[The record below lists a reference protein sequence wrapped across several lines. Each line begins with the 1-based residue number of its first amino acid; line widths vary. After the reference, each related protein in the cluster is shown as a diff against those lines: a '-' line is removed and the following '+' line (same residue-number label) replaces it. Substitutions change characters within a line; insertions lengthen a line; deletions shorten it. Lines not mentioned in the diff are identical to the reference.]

1 MVIVDTHT
9 TLDLL
14 TCPPGY
20 RGQDKQKERIMLTK
34 EARIKLE
41 MAKKELNGARVK
53 LDKADKSIDN
63 KEIVISI
70 PKVCSTEISEEFI
83 KGMVNRMIVSFFKY
97 GLVEEGY
104 GKDGNMDAIESLKLR
119 LKAFEEG
126 NEEKG
131 LLKGNVE
138 MLMDVANFAMIGF
151 MYPREGEYFEGT
163 DSNKSVGRVTKQ
175 GIATQRSNN

>member
-1 MVIVDTHT
+1 VSIYVL
-9 TLDLL
+9 LDLL

-20 RGQDKQKERIMLTK
+20 GGLNNRKKRTMLTK
-34 EARIKLE
+34 EAKIKLE
-41 MAKKELNGARVK
+41 IAKKELDGARMK
-53 LDKADKSIDN
+53 LNKADKSIDN
-63 KEIVISI
+63 KEMVISI
-70 PKVCSTEISEEFI
+70 PNVCGTEISEEFI

-104 GKDGNMDAIESLKLR
+104 GKDGSMDAIESLKLR